1 MATKTRVRVTQ
12 EPNVVREVDDSEF
25 LDLSRMGLIHSH
37 NKGDGTSPNAWEPAE
52 RGEEIIDAPAP
63 ITDPAPADPAPA
75 KKKKEA

>member
-63 ITDPAPADPAPA
+63 ITEPQNDLAPA